1 MCKIIPDNLENDYSV
16 SIHTGI
22 DAKLLDNT
30 KTVNFPTVNLC
41 RIIKCVVL

>member
-1 MCKIIPDNLENDYSV
+1 MQKITPDNLKNDHSV
-16 SIHTGI
+16 LIHTGI
-22 DAKLLDNT
+22 DTKLLNNT